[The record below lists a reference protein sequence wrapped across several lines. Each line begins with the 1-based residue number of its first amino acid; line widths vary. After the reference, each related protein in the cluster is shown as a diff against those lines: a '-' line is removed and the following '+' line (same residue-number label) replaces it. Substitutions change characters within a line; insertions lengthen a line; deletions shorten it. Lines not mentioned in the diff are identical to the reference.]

1 MNELCDWSMICR
13 RRLDRCSVR
22 GVETNPNRYGIVGFS
37 LIERSDRAMPA
48 ANPRKLSPLDPTA
61 AAPFYRQIYD
71 RFRDAI
77 ASGMLKPGDRIPS
90 ARALTKELGLAR
102 GTIETAYSLLA
113 AEGYIEARGQAGTI
127 VSPDLTPRIS
137 IANPPPRADPRMDA
151 VSFRPDSILPFQM
164 GLPALDAFPRKI
176 WARLGARSARAMQP
190 SDMIH
195 PPVSGL
201 PSLRAE
207 IARYLQVSRGINC
220 SPSQVFVTSGYRQT
234 VELIGHALLKAG
246 DRVWLE
252 DPGYPPTR
260 EIFEYM
266 HIEGISVPV
275 DAEGMVVSDAIKLA
289 SRARAAVVTPA
300 HQSPLCMS
308 LSLPRRLALLD
319 WAARNKAWIIED
331 DYDGEYR
338 YVSRPLPA
346 LKSLDRDRR
355 VLYAGTFSKV
365 LFPGMR
371 LAYLVVPEAQVE
383 RFEEVTES
391 LSTGSPGLTQTIV
404 TSFIAEGHFARHI
417 QRMRKLYAERRA
429 ATAAGLES
437 VLGKNVRIDLQPGG
451 MHLILRLRGNRSD
464 RRLAASMRKQ
474 GLYAEALTDW
484 TRRNDGASA
493 LLLNFTNI
501 ASRRVAENFGRRI
514 LGLM

>member
-1 MNELCDWSMICR
+1 MLAVKPDKM
-13 RRLDRCSVR
+13 
-22 GVETNPNRYGIVGFS
+22 
-37 LIERSDRAMPA
+37 
-48 ANPRKLSPLDPTA
+48 SPLDPTA
-61 AAPFYRQIYD
+61 AAPFYRQIYE
-71 RFRDAI
+71 RLRGAI

-127 VSPDLTPRIS
+127 VSPDLTPRMP
-137 IANPPPRADPRMDA
+137 IASPAPLPGPRIDA

-176 WARLGARSARAMQP
+176 WARLGARSVRAMQP
-190 SDMIH
+190 FDMIH
-195 PPVSGL
+195 PSVYGL
-201 PSLRAE
+201 PLLRAE
-207 IARYLQVSRGINC
+207 IARYLQVSRGISC

-260 EIFEYM
+260 EIFNHM
-266 HIEGISVPV
+266 HIEGVSVPV
-275 DAEGMVVSDAIKLA
+275 DEEGVVVSDAVKLA
-289 SRARAAVVTPA
+289 PRARAAVVTPA

-319 WAARNKAWIIED
+319 WAGRNKAWIIED

-346 LKSLDRDRR
+346 LKSLDRDGR
-355 VLYAGTFSKV
+355 VLYSGTFSKV

-371 LAYLVVPEAQVE
+371 LAYLVVPEAQAE
-383 RFEEVTES
+383 RFEQVTES
-391 LSTGSPGLTQTIV
+391 LSAGCPGLTQTIV
-404 TSFIAEGHFARHI
+404 TAFIAEGHFARHI
-417 QRMRKLYAERRA
+417 QRMRKLYAERRE

-437 VLGKNVRIDLQPGG
+437 VLGKYVRIDSQPGG

-464 RRLAASMRKQ
+464 RRLVASMREQ
-474 GLYAEALTDW
+474 GLYAEALTNW
-484 TRRNDGASA
+484 TTRNNGASG

-501 ASRRVAENFGRRI
+501 DSRRTAENFGRRI
-514 LGLM
+514 LKLM